1 MLPWPGF
8 ITSSRSTEATLQKK
22 RSLTRTTQAV
32 VQIAPS
38 CPSIEIHTDRITLWQ
53 PSPLGAILFCP
64 TAPLSPCPLLHLPF
78 LFCFKPSHH
87 HPIFFCDPPPP
98 FFFLLSPI
106 QTFSSPPASLSPL
119 DLLVSSSCDITGH
132 CSLLGLDIRPRCQ
145 ATAVKGLSVIVC
157 VACARMCVFMSVY
170 SYVSERCVSD
180 FPRLA
185 LYLCMKNDQNRSTS
199 MLYLR
204 SKHVDD
210 WAASLLS
217 STTEEEGCVCV
228 ALMKKKDGTNECARQ
243 CLHLRPTK

>member
-1 MLPWPGF
+1 MCRSATYRQNYF
-8 ITSSRSTEATLQKK
+8 MATTTSR
-22 RSLTRTTQAV
+22 
-32 VQIAPS
+32 
-38 CPSIEIHTDRITLWQ
+38 
-53 PSPLGAILFCP
+53 GNFFCP
-64 TAPLSPCPLLHLPF
+64 PVPLSPCPLLHMSL
-78 LFCFKPSHH
+78 LFSFKPCHH
-87 HPIFFCDPPPP
+87 HPSLFFCDSPPQS
-98 FFFLLSPI
+98 FFSFHQFKLSLLLLPLSP
-106 QTFSSPPASLSPL
+106 S

-217 STTEEEGCVCV
+217 STTEEEGCVRV
-228 ALMKKKDGTNECARQ
+228 ALMKKKDGTNECACQ
-243 CLHLRPTK
+243 CLHLRRTK

>member
-1 MLPWPGF
+1 MQNAQH
-8 ITSSRSTEATLQKK
+8 I
-22 RSLTRTTQAV
+22 
-32 VQIAPS
+32 
-38 CPSIEIHTDRITLWQ
+38 DRITLWQ
-53 PSPLGAILFCP
+53 PLPLGAISFVH
-64 TAPLSPCPLLHLPF
+64 LSPCHPALFFICPSSFPSNPVIITHL
-78 LFCFKPSHH
+78 S
-87 HPIFFCDPPPP
+87 FFVTPPPHL
-98 FFFLLSPI
+98 FFLSPI
-106 QTFSSPPASLSPL
+106 QTFSSPPASLSPS

-210 WAASLLS
+210 WAASPLS
-217 STTEEEGCVCV
+217 STTEEEGCVRV
-228 ALMKKKDGTNECARQ
+228 ALMKKKDGTNECACQ
-243 CLHLRPTK
+243 CLHLRRTK

>member
-1 MLPWPGF
+1 MDN
-8 ITSSRSTEATLQKK
+8 TDRCAEAQ
-22 RSLTRTTQAV
+22 
-32 VQIAPS
+32 
-38 CPSIEIHTDRITLWQ
+38 HTDRITLWQ
-53 PSPLGAILFCP
+53 PLPLGAISFVH
-64 TAPLSPCPLLHLPF
+64 LSPCPPALFFICPSSFPSNPVIITHL
-78 LFCFKPSHH
+78 S
-87 HPIFFCDPPPP
+87 FFVTPPPP
-98 FFFLLSPI
+98 SFFSFHQFKLSLLLLPLSP
-106 QTFSSPPASLSPL
+106 S

-217 STTEEEGCVCV
+217 STTEEEGCVRV
-228 ALMKKKDGTNECARQ
+228 ALMKKKDGTNECACQ
-243 CLHLRPTK
+243 CLHLRRTK

>member
-1 MLPWPGF
+1 MDN
-8 ITSSRSTEATLQKK
+8 TDRCAEAQ
-22 RSLTRTTQAV
+22 
-32 VQIAPS
+32 
-38 CPSIEIHTDRITLWQ
+38 HTDRITLWQ
-53 PSPLGAILFCP
+53 PLPLGAISCP
-64 TAPLSPCPLLHLPF
+64 PVSLSPCPLLHMSL
-78 LFCFKPSHH
+78 LFSFKPCHH
-87 HPIFFCDPPPP
+87 HPSLFFVTPPRPHL
-98 FFFLLSPI
+98 FFSFHQFKLSLLLLPLSP
-106 QTFSSPPASLSPL
+106 S

-210 WAASLLS
+210 WAASPLS
-217 STTEEEGCVCV
+217 STTEEGCVRV
-228 ALMKKKDGTNECARQ
+228 ALMKKKDGTNECACQ
-243 CLHLRPTK
+243 CLHLRRTK